1 MTLSESLNVPSRQL
15 RPELTWLALCP
26 PGDNNNNH
34 LFGTSF
40 EAVKRAVVNNNSYT
54 HFFGQDITD
63 IPSNS
68 LPVRRHAALDDS
80 TIVAISHG

>member
-1 MTLSESLNVPSRQL
+1 M
-15 RPELTWLALCP
+15 ACP
-26 PGDNNNNH
+26 VSAGDNNNNH

-40 EAVKRAVVNNNSYT
+40 EAVKRAVLNNNSYT

-68 LPVRRHAALDDS
+68 LPVRHSALDDTTVAR
-80 TIVAISHG
+80 TIVAQPRMG

>member
-1 MTLSESLNVPSRQL
+1 MTQTLQSLNVPSRQL

-68 LPVRRHAALDDS
+68 LPVRPTNRS
-80 TIVAISHG
+80 